1 MLDIFGSD
9 STKKKKG
16 LRENMDKIRD
26 MVEDDGDGPQI
37 DEGQQSPQQ
46 PQPAGDRQQQSTV
59 QHDQQSR
66 KSQQGSQDPV
76 QAQEGQSRKE
86 QRSQNTQ
93 TQQSRHGGGQQGRRQ
108 QDQDVEMTRRDEKGT
123 RTQTRS
129 TQDQQRQAQQERGG
143 QGRRRQQGQG
153 QQTPAEQ
160 ERGEVGLSS
169 DDIPEPPETREIEVP
184 DIQKGPLFIRVRKFK
199 EAKQMVSR
207 MRELNEDME
216 TQMGGLRNTL
226 QEDDETTRRLNDAMK
241 RLQDSMNTIRDIVS
255 PG

>member
-9 STKKKKG
+9 SEKKKKG

-26 MVEDDGDGPQI
+26 MVEDDGEGPQQI
-37 DEGQQSPQQ
+37 RSDQQRAQQ
-46 PQPAGDRQQQSTV
+46 PQPAGDGQQRSPGQQTRSGPGRQ
-59 QHDQQSR
+59 H
-66 KSQQGSQDPV
+66 GPPGPV
-76 QAQEGQSRKE
+76 QAQGRQPQSESSQATGQGGRQRQPEGQE
-86 QRSQNTQ
+86 HN
-93 TQQSRHGGGQQGRRQ
+93 
-108 QDQDVEMTRRDEKGT
+108 VEMTRRDESG
-123 RTQTRS
+123 TQTRS
-129 TQDQQRQAQQERGG
+129 RNVQQPQQQARRSSGQGG
-143 QGRRRQQGQG
+143 QGD
-153 QQTPAEQ
+153 QTPAEQ
-160 ERGEVGLSS
+160 ERGEVGLSH

-226 QEDDETTRRLNDAMK
+226 QEDEETTRRLNDAMK